1 MMTLLES
8 YVRKGQRLFQKL
20 WADSRLQ
27 QGIRV
32 AGWFLAGLCFSAAS
46 LGNYLQPIAPAVLC
60 AGISGWMPIS
70 FTLGGS
76 LGYALFWGN
85 AGAQGI
91 VWMAVSLPV
100 CALVYQGKFA
110 RSIPYLRPALAALT
124 VAVTGVLFQSWR
136 GDSAPIAMY
145 LLRIGMAFGCTWLFI
160 LLRERRDPATEWVAA
175 ALGVLALAQIAPV
188 PFLGLGYVAGGIL
201 VAVMPFPAVAMAGLA
216 LDLARITPV
225 PMTAVL
231 CLSYMLRL
239 LPGVKKRTIA
249 LAPAG
254 IYVVVMALC
263 GQIDLMPLP
272 ALVLGGVIGVLLPG
286 TGSRIRHH
294 RGETGFA
301 QVRLEMAGEVMR
313 QTERLLLEVEEHP
326 IDEAVLIQKAAERA
340 CGTCPCRKTCRETEN
355 AKKLPVQLL
364 HDALPRGDH
373 LSIHC
378 KKRARLL
385 SELQRSQDQLRNL
398 KADRQRQAEY
408 RGALTQQYRFLA
420 EYLQDLA
427 DKLPQRGTE
436 TRPCYQ
442 PEMAVSTSG
451 RERANGDR
459 CLSFAGPECRYYV
472 MICDGMGTGSE
483 AAYEASSAA
492 EMLRRLLMAGYP
504 APYALRSLNSLCA
517 LRGAGA
523 AVTVDLA
530 EFCLENGKVILYKW
544 GASPSWLLHPVGTER
559 IGGSS
564 VPPGFSATRATET
577 VERIAMRRGETLIM
591 VSDGVDGEQV
601 MKHVPLNYRE
611 SAGALASRILE
622 AATTEDDATVAVIR
636 LTPV

>member
-8 YVRKGQRLFQKL
+8 YVRRGHRFLQKM
-20 WADSRLQ
+20 WAVSGVQ
-27 QGIRV
+27 QGVITV
-32 AGWFLAGLCFSAAS
+32 AWFLAGFCLSAAS
-46 LGNYLQPIAPAVLC
+46 LGNYLQPITPSVLC

-76 LGYALFWGN
+76 LGYALFWGS
-85 AGAQGI
+85 AGSQGI

-100 CALVYQGKFA
+100 CALLYQGKFA
-110 RSIPYLRPALAALT
+110 RSMPYLRPALAALT
-124 VAVTGVLFQSWR
+124 VALTGVIFQSWR

-145 LLRIGMAFGCTWLFI
+145 LLRIGVAFGCTWLFI

-175 ALGVLALAQIAPV
+175 ALGVLALAQIAPLR
-188 PFLGLGYVAGGIL
+188 FFGLGYVAGGIL
-201 VAVMPFPAVAMAGLA
+201 VTAMPFPAVAMAGLA
-216 LDLARITPV
+216 LDLAQITPV

-239 LPGVKKRTIA
+239 LPGVRKGTIA
-249 LAPAG
+249 LAPAA

-263 GQIDLMPLP
+263 GQVDLLPLP
-272 ALVLGGVIGVLLPG
+272 ALALGGVIGVWLPG
-286 TGSRIRHH
+286 KRGPIRHH

-313 QTERLLLEVEEHP
+313 QTERLLLEVEDTP
-326 IDEAVLIQKAAERA
+326 IDEGTLIEKAAERA
-340 CGTCPCRKTCRETEN
+340 CGTCPCRKNCREMEN
-355 AKKLPVQLL
+355 VKKLSPALL

-373 LSIHC
+373 LSVHC
-378 KKRARLL
+378 KKRSRLL
-385 SELQRSQDQLRNL
+385 AELQRSQDQLRNL
-398 KADRQRQAEY
+398 KADRERQAEY
-408 RGALTQQYRFLA
+408 RGALTQQYRFLS

-427 DKLPQRGTE
+427 DKLPQRGKE
-436 TRPCYQ
+436 IRPCYQ
-442 PEMAVSTSG
+442 PEVAVSTSG

-459 CLSFAGPECRYYV
+459 CLCFAGPECRYYV
-472 MICDGMGTGSE
+472 MICDGMGTGE
-483 AAYEASSAA
+483 DAAREASSAA

-504 APYALRSLNSLCA
+504 APYALRSFNSLCA

-530 EFCLENGKVILYKW
+530 EFCLENGKVTLYKW
-544 GASPSWLLHPVGTER
+544 GAAPSWLLHPVGTER

-564 VPPGFSATRATET
+564 VPPGFSATRGRET
-577 VERIAMRRGETLIM
+577 VERIAMRRGETLILL
-591 VSDGVDGEQV
+591 SDGVDGDAAV
-601 MKHVPLNYRE
+601 KATPLHYRE
-611 SAGALASRILE
+611 SAGALATKILE
-622 AATTEDDATVAVIR
+622 AAPTEDDATVAVIR